1 VVDFDPE
8 VAAIFT
14 DEATELI
21 DAAERAL
28 AEWRSQPTSADGRQ
42 SLKRPLHTLKGG
54 ARMAGITPMG
64 DLSHELETLVVAVD
78 KGAVGATPGVFDVVQ
93 ASLDELARMR
103 EQVVNGRPVVPARAI
118 IATTEEESTPPD
130 IATTTRVSDGGPS
143 ISSVFKAIGANIG

>member
-1 VVDFDPE
+1 MGGAEGPGRGAEGGDEAVDFDPE

-28 AEWRSQPTSADGRQ
+28 SEWRSQPNSADSRA

-64 DLSHELETLVVAVD
+64 DLSHQLETLVMSVDNGERTARVAV
-78 KGAVGATPGVFDVVQ
+78 VELIQP
-93 ASLDELARMR
+93 SL
-103 EQVVNGRPVVPARAI
+103 
-118 IATTEEESTPPD
+118 
-130 IATTTRVSDGGPS
+130 
-143 ISSVFKAIGANIG
+143 